1 MPTPGE
7 GQKQRYS
14 AMSDGEVDEVLK
26 AADEMRVSL
35 GHRRLS
41 NGLTVAETL
50 KGLTSIIAALAFRSV
65 PDATSGSP
73 SRVPAARVR
82 VIEVPEE

>member
-1 MPTPGE
+1 
-7 GQKQRYS
+7 
-14 AMSDGEVDEVLK
+14 MSDGQIDEVLK

-65 PDATSGSP
+65 PDATDMAP
-73 SRVPAARVR
+73 SRIPAGRVR
-82 VIEVPEE
+82 VIEIPEE

>member
-1 MPTPGE
+1 MTRREEPKRIYP
-7 GQKQRYS
+7 
-14 AMSDGEVDEVLK
+14 AMTDGEVDEVLK

-65 PDATSGSP
+65 PDATDRSP
-73 SRVPAARVR
+73 SPTPASGVR
-82 VIEVPEE
+82 VIEIPGG

>member
-1 MPTPGE
+1 MPASRE
-7 GQKQRYS
+7 GRKRRYPT
-14 AMSDGEVDEVLK
+14 MSEQEVDEVLK

-50 KGLTSIIAALAFRSV
+50 RGLNSIIAALAFRSV
-65 PDATSGSP
+65 PDATAGSP
-73 SRVPAARVR
+73 SGFQGQGSG
-82 VIEVPEE
+82 

>member
-1 MPTPGE
+1 MSTSEEEPRRIYP
-7 GQKQRYS
+7 
-14 AMSDGEVDEVLK
+14 AMSDREVDDVLT

-65 PDATSGSP
+65 PDATGAP
-73 SRVPAARVR
+73 PRAAAMDVR
-82 VIEVPEE
+82 LVEIPEE

>member
-1 MPTPGE
+1 MSPSEGGPG
-7 GQKQRYS
+7 RIYP
-14 AMSDGEVDEVLK
+14 AMSDREMDDVLK
-26 AADEMRVSL
+26 AVDEMRVSL

-65 PDATSGSP
+65 PDATVGAH
-73 SRVPAARVR
+73 SRAPAAGVR
-82 VIEVPEE
+82 IVEIPDE

>member
-1 MPTPGE
+1 MTRREEP
-7 GQKQRYS
+7 RRIYA

-35 GHRRLS
+35 GHQRMS

-65 PDATSGSP
+65 PDATDRSP
-73 SRVPAARVR
+73 SETPAGRVR
-82 VIEVPEE
+82 VIEIPEG

>member
-1 MPTPGE
+1 MTTREDGPKRIYP
-7 GQKQRYS
+7 
-14 AMSDGEVDEVLK
+14 AMSDREVDEVLK

-65 PDATSGSP
+65 PDATVG
-73 SRVPAARVR
+73 AAPRAAAMGVR
-82 VIEVPEE
+82 LVEIPEE

>member
-1 MPTPGE
+1 
-7 GQKQRYS
+7 
-14 AMSDGEVDEVLK
+14 MSDKEVDEILK

-41 NGLTVAETL
+41 NGLTVAQTL

-65 PDATSGSP
+65 PDATGGVT
-73 SRVPAARVR
+73 SRATGIR
-82 VIEVPEE
+82 VIEIPEE